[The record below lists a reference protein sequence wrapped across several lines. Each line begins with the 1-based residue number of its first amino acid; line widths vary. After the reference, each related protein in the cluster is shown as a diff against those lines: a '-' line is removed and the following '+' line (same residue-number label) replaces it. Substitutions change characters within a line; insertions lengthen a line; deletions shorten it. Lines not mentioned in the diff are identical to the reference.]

1 MILIFNSSGA
11 INSNRERARLSRIS
25 LIRNAFG
32 QPEKSELSSNI
43 PAEKPKK
50 MREIVVKSG
59 LWISPG
65 KFDFSSG

>member
-11 INSNRERARLSRIS
+11 INSNRERGRLSRIC
-25 LIRNAFG
+25 LTRNKWIAG
-32 QPEKSELSSNI
+32 KVGIVSTI
-43 PAEKPKK
+43 PAEKPNK

-59 LWISPG
+59 LWISLG